1 MQVRP
6 QKRDNAALVK
16 SLEENIDNLDRLGA
30 EDDPEKTTQRITLL
44 SEEVNNADEAG
55 KITRESSEKVLSPG
69 HTQPKMNNLFWPD
82 ENSVEQCFAA
92 RIVQGCQQYCSTLS
106 HVITG

>member
-16 SLEENIDNLDRLGA
+16 SLEESIDNLDALGT
-30 EDDPEKTTQRITLL
+30 EHDPEKTTQRITLL

-55 KITRESSEKVLSPG
+55 KITPERSEKVLRPG
-69 HTQPKMNNLFWPD
+69 HTGKHCCGNFMIP
-82 ENSVEQCFAA
+82 
-92 RIVQGCQQYCSTLS
+92 IVCPGLQNTFSQQAIFHLYRLRR
-106 HVITG
+106 